1 MIISTH
7 ENKNYRTISC
17 LPFISSC
24 APNFS
29 EWGGASPNCSLRP
42 PPLAVSDQLIIFPK
56 EECTQL
62 KGEQTKEPCKIGF
75 NGEKRGRRGG
85 GRTYQKHYKVPSHSP
100 PHSYLS
106 TVCMLENC
114 WRNPP
119 SNSSTSIFNLNKIF
133 NKYCTK

>member
-24 APNFS
+24 APNFFKVG
-29 EWGGASPNCSLRP
+29 GGASPNCSLRP
-42 PPLAVSDQLIIFPK
+42 SPLAVSDQLIIFPK

-62 KGEQTKEPCKIGF
+62 KGEQTKEAFKIGF
-75 NGEKRGRRGG
+75 YGEKRGRRGG

-100 PHSYLS
+100 SIRTYQLS
-106 TVCMLENC
+106 AC
-114 WRNPP
+114 WRTVGGILPP
-119 SNSSTSIFNLNKIF
+119 IHQPPFST
-133 NKYCTK
+133 